1 MLVLQKANLNQ
12 IFRMYKQVNWDSKLP
27 KKWHAPVTTFEA
39 GKADP
44 LKENNQNSITPEL
57 AQVYKKNLV

>member
-1 MLVLQKANLNQ
+1 
-12 IFRMYKQVNWDSKLP
+12 MYKQVNWDSKLP

-57 AQVYKKNLV
+57 AQVYKKKFSLTIFLSYQLK